1 MEIEIG
7 SVVELENGDAYLINN
22 HFMHDGQEYVA
33 MVAINEPVHF
43 KFAEVN
49 ESEDETTTWL
59 NPLEDEEQINFFK
72 QYLVNDFFSDIEM
85 DEEEIESLNTE
96 ETKHED
102 YYSNEELYEE
112 VYDVNADVEII
123 DDGSIAE

>member
-7 SVVELENGDAYLINN
+7 SVVELENGEAYLINN
-22 HFMHDGQEYVA
+22 HFMHEGQEYVA

-49 ESEDETTTWL
+49 ESEDETITWL

-72 QYLVNDFFSDIEM
+72 QYLVNDFFSNI
-85 DEEEIESLNTE
+85 EIEEDEMEILDAG
-96 ETKHED
+96 ETQGEN
-102 YYSNEELYEE
+102 YVYNEE
-112 VYDVNADVEII
+112 VYEDVYDIDAQIV
-123 DDGSIAE
+123 DDGSVEE